1 MAVNKNSLKNLT
13 IGKTAPDSNE
23 LLADT
28 PLSVRLP
35 ASLDKIVRQMNNRP
49 QWLRSAI
56 VNAAIADDSIDW
68 PKNDQE

>member
-1 MAVNKNSLKNLT
+1 MSVNKKSLENLT

-23 LLADT
+23 LLAAT

-35 ASLDKIVRQMNNRP
+35 ASLDQIVRQMKNKP

-56 VNAAIADDSIDW
+56 VNAAIADESIDW
-68 PKNDQE
+68 PPKKS